1 MRSIVGIAVRDE
13 RPLAGRIVGWM
24 FLIGAIVT
32 TLLPLLPGAD
42 GKVLTPTFPIGLAAG
57 FGGLYAAVRMDWRE
71 TPGWVVHAATIAG
84 AACAAIATHDTGGA
98 NSPARFLL
106 MLVLVY
112 AAYFF
117 NPREA
122 WPYLGLVVAVHA
134 LPLAY
139 DPDTH
144 QLVGEL
150 LILAPC
156 YWVLALLLIHGKHG
170 MVSAQAQR
178 FMARLSRRFTGRA
191 RSTRV
196 RPVVV
201 PEWHDRIGA
210 PRRRAHRR
218 LGSAVA
224 VTRRH
229 VQAPRDAFDSPCR
242 SRVDGDLRGLRPGP
256 VAIDRVLSPAKAAD
270 R

>member
-1 MRSIVGIAVRDE
+1 
-13 RPLAGRIVGWM
+13 
-24 FLIGAIVT
+24 
-32 TLLPLLPGAD
+32 
-42 GKVLTPTFPIGLAAG
+42 
-57 FGGLYAAVRMDWRE
+57 
-71 TPGWVVHAATIAG
+71 
-84 AACAAIATHDTGGA
+84 
-98 NSPARFLL
+98 

-170 MVSAQAQR
+170 MVSAQAHADAL
-178 FMARLSRRFTGRA
+178 ARQDPLTGLANRRALLEAIRAHAGRRVGLLMLDVDDFKGINTAYGHPGGDRALVLVADCLRGACREGDVASRLGGDEFAVLAPGIDDAGMEALATRLLA
-191 RSTRV
+191 RV
-196 RPVVV
+196 RQQDTVRISAGFVVG
-201 PEWHDRIGA
+201 PADAEQLLIDADGALAAAKRAGKDRA
-210 PRRRAHRR
+210 
-218 LGSAVA
+218 LSYSA
-224 VTRRH
+224 
-229 VQAPRDAFDSPCR
+229 
-242 SRVDGDLRGLRPGP
+242 
-256 VAIDRVLSPAKAAD
+256 
-270 R
+270 

>member
-170 MVSAQAQR
+170 MVEKRSVEATPPRETPPPTARPSA
-178 FMARLSRRFTGRA
+178 
-191 RSTRV
+191 
-196 RPVVV
+196 V
-201 PEWHDRIGA
+201 PCA
-210 PRRRAHRR
+210 RR
-218 LGSAVA
+218 L
-224 VTRRH
+224 
-229 VQAPRDAFDSPCR
+229 
-242 SRVDGDLRGLRPGP
+242 
-256 VAIDRVLSPAKAAD
+256 
-270 R
+270 